1 MNEVIAT
8 IEEIESMLE
17 RKVEWPLTD
26 VIEKKDIDPLLKE
39 IYANL
44 MILKLNAEV
53 YTNLMTLKS
62 NARGLA

>member
-1 MNEVIAT
+1 MNEVINT

-26 VIEKKDIDPLLKE
+26 ILDKEDVAPIIKE

-44 MILKLNAEV
+44 MVLKLNAEELIV
-53 YTNLMTLKS
+53 
-62 NARGLA
+62 

>member
-1 MNEVIAT
+1 MNEVINT

-26 VIEKKDIDPLLKE
+26 VLEKKDVQPLLTE

-44 MILKLNAEV
+44 MILKLNAEE
-53 YTNLMTLKS
+53 LS
-62 NARGLA
+62 

>member
-17 RKVEWPLTD
+17 RKVEGPLTD

-62 NARGLA
+62 NARELA

>member
-1 MNEVIAT
+1 MNDVVNT

-26 VIEKKDIDPLLKE
+26 VIDKEDISPVLKE

-44 MILKLNAEV
+44 MILKLNAEE
-53 YTNLMTLKS
+53 LII
-62 NARGLA
+62 

>member
-1 MNEVIAT
+1 MNEVINT

-26 VIEKKDIDPLLKE
+26 ALEKKDVKPLLTE

-44 MILKLNAEV
+44 MILKLNAEE
-53 YTNLMTLKS
+53 
-62 NARGLA
+62 LA